1 MTGRYNVI
9 PAIPGVLKTDK
20 LKESVSSSRIQI
32 KEITSPEFSSTQ
44 ARKEYL
50 NKLYPMNYEGD
61 IFAQKL
67 DNRWFVYN
75 YKVNENV
82 KQTGKLKFN
91 SLEMNVEFEPHTYG
105 IFERISNGLKVNL
118 NNFRTNKD
126 SLWSNA
132 QDANQAKKLPQL
144 TKKGAIKWIEEHYIK
159 DTQFGE
165 KRVTKI
171 VLRGIDKLPTIHSL
185 SGTNNSYDQPS
196 LNFDQK
202 NHMVTITINSNGNL
216 EFELHFLERSEFM
229 SQDEKLIREQICDV
243 CHKMWQLGWVAA
255 NDGNVSVRLDEDTIL
270 ATPTGISKVLLH
282 QKSW

>member
-1 MTGRYNVI
+1 M
-9 PAIPGVLKTDK
+9 
-20 LKESVSSSRIQI
+20 
-32 KEITSPEFSSTQ
+32 
-44 ARKEYL
+44 
-50 NKLYPMNYEGD
+50 
-61 IFAQKL
+61 
-67 DNRWFVYN
+67 
-75 YKVNENV
+75 
-82 KQTGKLKFN
+82 
-91 SLEMNVEFEPHTYG
+91 
-105 IFERISNGLKVNL
+105 NL

-202 NHMVTITINSNGNL
+202 IIWLLLPLTVTEILNSN
-216 EFELHFLERSEFM
+216 FILERSEFM
-229 SQDEKLIREQICDV
+229 SQDEKI
-243 CHKMWQLGWVAA
+243 
-255 NDGNVSVRLDEDTIL
+255 NS
-270 ATPTGISKVLLH
+270 
-282 QKSW
+282 